1 MTQTIKDLAI
11 GFFIVILVF
20 SLLFALGRLE
30 NAYTR
35 EAEVLY
41 IQNGEVVVRDF
52 SDNLWS
58 FTTSNSNEYYKT
70 QLVTLH
76 MNMCGTDNI
85 HDDIIEWVDIS

>member
-1 MTQTIKDLAI
+1 MTQTLKDLAI

-20 SLLFALGRLE
+20 ALLFALGRLE

-41 IQNGEVVVRDF
+41 IQNGEVTVKDF

-76 MNMCGTDNI
+76 MNTCGTPNI
-85 HDDIIEWVDIS
+85 YDDIIEWVDIS